1 MEYSVK
7 IYSRIG
13 ELMQGFLPDASN
25 FLVSGLPSRLFFSE
39 AVLDPRGVPNVV
51 PKGKTCQGALPPKA
65 RKALALFLQEFAP
78 VITPGLSIRLQS
90 NIPAGKGLS
99 SSSADILSVLYVVN
113 DYLQIQARAEDMY
126 RIAAAIEP
134 TDPCLSE
141 DIVLFR
147 QRQGVVDRY
156 LSLPPLSILYF
167 DADPA
172 RQIETMRVKRQ
183 WSNGVG
189 TFFGWLLKRF
199 LGAAE
204 AGDYVRLFD
213 CVSYSAEYNQR
224 EIAIPRFGEWFGLA
238 RETHSALMVAHS
250 GTIAG
255 LLTRPEQAAGLRAR
269 LESSL
274 DTPVYF
280 EEYRQT

>member
-13 ELMQGFLPDASN
+13 ELMQGFLPDAST
-25 FLVSGLPSRLFFSE
+25 FLVSGLPSRIFFSE

-78 VITPGLSIRLQS
+78 VITPGLSIRLNS

-113 DYLQIQARAEDMY
+113 DYLRTHARPEDMY

-147 QRQGVVDRY
+147 QRLGVVDRY
-156 LSLPPLSILYF
+156 LSLPPMSVLYF
-167 DADPA
+167 DADPS
-172 RQIETMRVKRQ
+172 REIETMHVRRQ
-183 WSNGVG
+183 FSNGVG

-199 LGAAE
+199 LGATE

-224 EIAIPRFGEWFGLA
+224 EIAIPRFGEWLGLA
-238 RETHSALMVAHS
+238 KETESGLMVAHS

-255 LLTRPEQAAGLRAR
+255 LLTRPERAAELRSR
-269 LESSL
+269 LEAAVE
-274 DTPVYF
+274 TPVYF
-280 EEYRQT
+280 EEYRHS